1 MSAKIKRMMNTIPA
15 IIFLIFFGF
24 LRSQYSKI
32 LLHIALDLIIY
43 IFKILGEEK
52 QQIKQNPLF

>member
-1 MSAKIKRMMNTIPA
+1 MNTIPA